1 MTMNRDSFLEISEK
15 LESMPNILNGYIPK
29 ENDIKRMEENPEKY
43 MLFMN
48 YYVNAS
54 HDNFDEK
61 TKNEMDEAERKINKI
76 IEENMKLY
84 D

>member
-15 LESMPNILNGYIPK
+15 LEDMPNILNGYIPK
-29 ENDIKRMEENPEKY
+29 EEDIKRMEENPEKY

-48 YYVNAS
+48 YYVNA
-54 HDNFDEK
+54 NRAKFDEETQK
-61 TKNEMDEAERKINKI
+61 KMDETEQKINRI
-76 IEENMKLY
+76 IEKNMHLY